1 MYPNPQ
7 DAVPFPPHPDLEHY
21 RKRAKELVKAASAGD
36 EAIRAWATAWVDT
49 LLSLHPDLPD
59 FARRD
64 AGRRAHQVTDFA
76 RERLGRECTLAQA
89 QFVLA
94 RAHGFA
100 SWPKLVRH
108 IEAITAADPRRCAY
122 ERAADA
128 IVNGDLATLER
139 LLAEYPHL
147 VHQRSARDHDSTL
160 LHYTS
165 ANGVESY
172 RQKTPPDILAIARAL
187 LDAGADVNAEADV
200 YGRGATTLALA
211 VTSSH
216 PREAGLQIPLADLL
230 LARGARIDPDIVR
243 YALVNG
249 CPEAAAHMAARGAP
263 LDLEGAAGIG
273 AVDVVATCFEPPRAV
288 AEAEAGTALVM
299 AAWYD
304 QREAIAC
311 MLDRGVAPGARRPS
325 DGNTALHVACYS
337 GYAELV
343 VLLIARGAPLDVL
356 DHVYRTPPCVWALH
370 AWLVENR
377 TPADRYKV
385 ILRMLA
391 DAGARIPRERL
402 DDPRITSDA
411 ELHATL
417 ARRAS

>member
-7 DAVPFPPHPDLEHY
+7 DAVPLPPRPDLEQY
-21 RKRAKELVKAASAGD
+21 RKRAKELLKAASAGD
-36 EAIRAWATAWVDT
+36 EAVRAWATAWVDT
-49 LLSLHPDLPD
+49 LLSLNPDLPD

-64 AGRRAHQVTDFA
+64 AGRRAHQVTDFT
-76 RERLGRECTLAQA
+76 RERLGRKRTLSQA

-100 SWPKLVRH
+100 SWPKLVHH
-108 IEAITAADPRRCAY
+108 IEAITAADPRRSAY

-128 IVNGDLATLER
+128 IVGGDLATLER
-139 LLAEYPHL
+139 LLGAYPHL
-147 VHQRSARDHDSTL
+147 VRERSARDHDSTL

-172 RQKTPPDILAIARAL
+172 RQKTPPNIVAIARAL
-187 LDAGADVNAEADV
+187 LDAGADVNAEAAV

-230 LARGARIDPDIVR
+230 LERGARVDPDVVR

-263 LDLEGAAGIG
+263 LDLEDAAGIG
-273 AVDVVATCFEPPRAV
+273 AVDVVATYFEPPRAV

-304 QREAIAC
+304 QRRAIAI
-311 MLDRGVAPGARRPS
+311 MLDRGVSPGARRPG

-343 VLLIARGAPLDVL
+343 ELLISRGAPLDVL
-356 DHVYRTPPCVWALH
+356 DHVYRTEPFVWALH
-370 AWLVENR
+370 AWLVESRPN
-377 TPADRYKV
+377 ADRYKA

-391 DAGARIPRERL
+391 DAGARVPRERIEHE
-402 DDPRITSDA
+402 RIRSDA
-411 ELHATL
+411 GLYAML
-417 ARRAS
+417 AQRAG